1 MFIDIK
7 DNIIEIKAE
16 DGLYLK
22 DTENNV
28 FEGICFK
35 NNGQTEEELR
45 KMFKEITEEE
55 KNELELLLL
64 ESEQNNF

>member
-1 MFIDIK
+1 MIINIE

-22 DTENNV
+22 DLDNNT

-35 NNGQTEEELR
+35 NNGQTEEEL
-45 KMFKEITEEE
+45 KEQYVEISIEEYEEIKKKEEE
-55 KNELELLLL
+55 
-64 ESEQNNF
+64 NN